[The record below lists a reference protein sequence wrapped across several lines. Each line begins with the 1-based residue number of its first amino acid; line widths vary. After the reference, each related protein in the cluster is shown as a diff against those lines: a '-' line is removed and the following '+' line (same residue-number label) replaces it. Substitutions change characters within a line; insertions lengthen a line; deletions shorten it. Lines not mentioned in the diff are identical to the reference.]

1 MKRKLIVTLSAV
13 GIIAFSVVLASFF
26 AGQKEEPK
34 EQKRAV
40 VKKMVEVKKVNYES
54 LKTNVVT
61 YGRVE
66 TAQSLDLLSEVSG
79 RMFEGRVRL
88 KAGEKFS
95 KGTLL
100 FYIDD
105 QEASLN
111 LKSQKSNFL
120 RDLAGILP
128 DLKVDF
134 SDNFDAWQKYFSA
147 LDIDKKI
154 PELPKS
160 ISEKEKTFLATKGI
174 YSTYYTIKSAEVRL
188 EKHKYYAP
196 FSGSVTEVMMQSG
209 SFINPGTKIGRVIRG
224 GLHELKVSVETKDIA
239 WIQRNSPVKIYSE
252 EAQRYWDGQVVR
264 ISDYVNQNTQSV
276 DVFIAIETNGD
287 KIYDGQFF
295 QAAIPART
303 VKDGMIMPRNAIY
316 NGDEVFVV
324 EDSLLK
330 VRQVNIVRLTDENAI
345 FNGLKEGE
353 DLVVIPLIGAYNNM
367 VVEKKD
373 KKDIDLE
380 FKQDDEKK
388 LINADAAQAQAGS
401 NN

>member
-1 MKRKLIVTLSAV
+1 MKRKLIILLSTV
-13 GIIAFSVVLASFF
+13 GIIALSVMLAIFF
-26 AGQKEEPK
+26 AGQKEAPK
-34 EQKRAV
+34 DQKPTLA
-40 VKKMVEVKKVNYES
+40 KKIVETKKVVYEN

-79 RMFEGRVRL
+79 RMFEGRARL

-95 KGTLL
+95 KGKLL

-105 QEASLN
+105 EEASLN

-128 DLKVDF
+128 DLKVDYGESF
-134 SDNFDAWQKYFSA
+134 QAWQQYFSS
-147 LDIDKKI
+147 LDLDGRF

-160 ISEKEKTFLATKGI
+160 VSEKEKTFLATKGI
-174 YSTYYTIKSAEVRL
+174 YSSYYSIKSAEVRL
-188 EKHKYYAP
+188 SKHKYFAP
-196 FSGSVTEVMMQSG
+196 FSGSITEVMMESG
-209 SFINPGTKIGRVIRG
+209 SFVNSGTKIGRVIRE

-239 WIQRNSPVKIYSE
+239 WIQRNAPVKIYSE
-252 EAQRYWDGQVVR
+252 ESQRYWEGEVVR

-276 DVFIAIETNGD
+276 DVFVAIQSNGD
-287 KIYDGQFF
+287 KIFDGQFF
-295 QAAIPART
+295 QAVIPART

-324 EDSLLK
+324 ENDTLLS
-330 VRQVNIVRLTDENAI
+330 VRKINILRLAEENAI
-345 FNGLKEGE
+345 FNGLDANE
-353 DLVVIPLIGAYNNM
+353 DLVVMPLIGAYNNM

-373 KKDIDLE
+373 RRAIDLE
-380 FKQDDEKK
+380 FKSDDDKP
-388 LINADAAQAQAGS
+388 LINADASQTQAAT
-401 NN
+401 N